1 MSPGKQ
7 VAIICLA
14 LIALLSGAIVGASPP
29 PARKTQQRSDES
41 PAVVRFELPASVEMQ
56 ERAGL
61 IVPGTFIG
69 RDGTPTWIV
78 KPSGEWIQILLRD
91 TSGKLLFDRRLWPYA
106 PGREPDV
113 TPMAVYG
120 RLGFP
125 FEALPRCEVLRPGR
139 YNLEIRYQSPATDRA
154 IAVSHTAALTLTV
167 RTNKAVP
174 LRHLSLEVP
183 EHVVHDDFRRP
194 EFGVY
199 IRVVNDGCETQH
211 IVPFASDSVSV
222 EARAANGRVVPC
234 RPAIARS
241 ASAPI
246 AVPAVQV
253 WQTFVPFS
261 GRCDIP
267 LPSGA
272 AERSRYRV
280 RVSYRGPGWTGAP
293 LQLDRTIELELA
305 NLPHSFPTLPRAVPD
320 DRVPD
325 KD

>member
-7 VAIICLA
+7 VAIICVA
-14 LIALLSGAIVGASPP
+14 LVALFSGAFGSAGAKP
-29 PARKTQQRSDES
+29 QQREANSS
-41 PAVVRFELPASVEMQ
+41 AIVRFELPVSVEMQ

-69 RDGTPTWIV
+69 RGGMPTWIV
-78 KPSGEWIQILLRD
+78 KPSGEWIQVLLRD

-106 PGREPDV
+106 PGRQPDV
-113 TPMAVYG
+113 TSIPVYS

-125 FEALPRCEVLRPGR
+125 FEVLRRCEPLRPGR
-139 YNLEIRYQSPATDRA
+139 YNLEIRYDSPATDQA
-154 IAVSHTAALTLTV
+154 IAVSQTSALILAV
-167 RTNKAVP
+167 RSNDAVP
-174 LRHLSLEVP
+174 LRHLSLDVP
-183 EHVVHDDFRRP
+183 ERVVHEDSRAP
-194 EFGVY
+194 EFGVD
-199 IRVVNDGCETQH
+199 IRVMNDGCETQN
-211 IVPFASDSVSV
+211 IVPFTSESVSV
-222 EARAANGRVVPC
+222 QARAADGRVVPC
-234 RPAIARS
+234 RPPVARA

-246 AVPAVQV
+246 PVPAAQA

-267 LPSGA
+267 LPTGA
-272 AERSRYRV
+272 TERSRYRV
-280 RVSYRGPGWTGAP
+280 RISYSGPGWTGAP

-305 NLPHSFPTLPRAVPD
+305 NLPHSFPTIPRAIPN